1 MDTRKVLEMGG
12 SFLVS
17 IPKDWAKRNGVSKGN
32 TVVVEELA
40 ERRLVVRPIERTGSA
55 PKEMEVEYPREDLT
69 YVIND
74 VTGAYLLGY
83 DIIRVQGR
91 TVMTREDRE
100 SLKSTIGR
108 LIGLEIIEEDSKKMT
123 LQFLLEPTG
132 LTPERIAKRMMG
144 IIEGMIKDTR
154 EGVATR
160 DPKVLALVAERDDE
174 LDRLY
179 FLLVRAVR
187 TAAMNEEVAQRYA
200 LTPVEILDYRVLGSF
215 LESVGDTIAELSKKL
230 AEELPSKGVAG
241 DLIGRLKKLGTMA
254 SLTMQSFLARKV
266 SRTRGAYPQMASLSD
281 QGKELSNRIARRAR
295 PKGGNTVELLGLLER
310 ASSLF
315 VDISDLSA
323 PNYPPLTS
331 RSPDPGQ

>member
-1 MDTRKVLEMGG
+1 MGG

-17 IPKDWAKRNGVSKGN
+17 IPKGWAKRNGVSKGD
-32 TVVVEELA
+32 TVVVEELS
-40 ERRLVVRPIERTGSA
+40 ERKLIVRPIEQTEGA
-55 PKEMEVEYPREDLT
+55 PREVDVEYPREYLT

-83 DIIRVQGR
+83 DIIRVHGR
-91 TVMTREDRE
+91 TVITREDRE
-100 SLKSTIGR
+100 RLKSTIGR
-108 LIGLEIIEEDSKKMT
+108 LIGLEIIDEDSKKIT

-132 LTPERIAKRMMG
+132 LTPERIARRMMG

-187 TAAMNEEVAQRYA
+187 TATINQEVAQRYG
-200 LTPVEILDYRVLGSF
+200 LTPVEILDYRVLASF

-230 AEELPSKGVAG
+230 AEELPAKDVAG
-241 DLIGRLKKLGTMA
+241 DLVGSLEKLEMME

-266 SRTRGAYPQMASLSD
+266 SRTRGAYLQIASLSN
-281 QGKELSNRIARRAR
+281 EVSEFSTRIARRPDA
-295 PKGGNTVELLGLLER
+295 KAGNTVELVGLLER
-310 ASSLF
+310 ATRIF
-315 VDISDLSA
+315 VDIADLST
-323 PNYPPLTS
+323 PTYPIA
-331 RSPDPGQ
+331 

>member
-17 IPKDWAKRNGVSKGN
+17 IPKNWAKRNGVSKGD
-32 TVVVEELA
+32 TVVVEELS
-40 ERRLVVRPIERTGSA
+40 ERRLVIRPIEQTEGA
-55 PKEMEVEYPREDLT
+55 PKEVEVEYPREDLT
-69 YVIND
+69 FVIND

-100 SLKSTIGR
+100 RLKSTIGR
-108 LIGLEIIEEDSKKMT
+108 LIGLEIIDEDSKKIT

-154 EGVATR
+154 EGVATG

-230 AEELPSKGVAG
+230 AEELPSKDVAG
-241 DLIGRLKKLGTMA
+241 DLVGSLKKLETME

-266 SRTRGAYPQMASLSD
+266 SRTRGAYLQMASLSNEVN
-281 QGKELSNRIARRAR
+281 ELSNRIARRPEA
-295 PKGGNTVELLGLLER
+295 KGVNTVELVGLLER
-310 ASSLF
+310 TSRIF

-323 PNYPPLTS
+323 PNYPPI
-331 RSPDPGQ
+331 Q